1 MGEVAPQAK
10 RRGVG
15 EGPFRISKMHSN
27 GTVVTGTSK
36 SQFLLG
42 AVLVAGSALTWSLG
56 GTIARFVATDNSWT
70 IVFWRS
76 FFAASFLMLFMLVRV
91 GSVGTERMFRS
102 MGWAGLAVAA
112 CIAIASTAF
121 VVALAYTTV
130 ANILLIQAAVPLLSA
145 TLAFFLFGERPA
157 LSTWISIAVVVIG
170 LSVMVWDSLTGKVS
184 PIGDGL
190 AMLIAVAFSIATV
203 ITRRAAH
210 VRMLPAVC
218 LGTTFAGIFSAF
230 IVVRAG
236 AVSVSASDLAL
247 LMLFG
252 AANLGAGLAMFAMGA
267 RLLPAAIAALIGTL
281 ETVLAPLWVWLVH
294 GEVPS
299 KFTIIGGAIVFAAI
313 LSHLLLELRVGR
325 KST

>member
-1 MGEVAPQAK
+1 MGEGV
-10 RRGVG
+10 RRTG
-15 EGPFRISKMHSN
+15 EGPFRISKMRGN
-27 GTVVTGTSK
+27 GAVVTGTSK

-42 AVLVAGSALTWSLG
+42 AALVAGSALMWSFG
-56 GTIARFVATDNSWT
+56 GTIERFVVTDNSWT
-70 IVFWRS
+70 VVFWRS
-76 FFAASFLMLFMLVRV
+76 FFAASFLLLFMMLRD
-91 GSVGTERMFRS
+91 GSVGTERMFRN

-112 CIAIASTAF
+112 CFAVASTCF

-130 ANILLIQAAVPLLSA
+130 ANILLIQAAVPLLA
-145 TLAFFLFGERPA
+145 AALAFFLFGERPA
-157 LSTWISIAVVVIG
+157 LSTWIAIGVVVAG
-170 LSVMVWDSLTGKVS
+170 LAVMVWDSLTGKVS

-190 AMLIAVAFSIATV
+190 ALVIAIAFSIATV

-210 VRMLPAVC
+210 VQMLPAVC

-230 IVVRAG
+230 IVVKAG
-236 AVSVSASDLAL
+236 AVSVSPSDLGL

-267 RLLPAAIAALIGTL
+267 RLVPAAIAALIGTL

-299 KFTIIGGAIVFAAI
+299 NYTIIGGTIVFAAL
-313 LSHLLLELRVGR
+313 LSHLVMELRASR
-325 KST
+325 SAAS

>member
-1 MGEVAPQAK
+1 MRVK
-10 RRGVG
+10 DRL
-15 EGPFRISKMHSN
+15 
-27 GTVVTGTSK
+27 VTGISK

-42 AVLVAGSALTWSLG
+42 AALVAGSALTWSFG

-70 IVFWRS
+70 VVFWRS
-76 FFAASFLMLFMLVRV
+76 FFAASFLLLFMIARD
-91 GSVGTERMFRS
+91 GSVGTERMFRN

-112 CIAIASTAF
+112 CFAIASTSF

-130 ANILLIQAAVPLLSA
+130 ANILLIQASVPLLA
-145 TLAFFLFGERPA
+145 AALAFFLFGERPA
-157 LSTWISIAVVVIG
+157 LSTWIAISVVVAG
-170 LSVMVWDSLTGKVS
+170 LAVMVWDSLTGKVS

-190 AMLIAVAFSIATV
+190 AFLITVAFSVATV

-210 VRMLPAVC
+210 VQMLPAVC
-218 LGTTFAGIFSAF
+218 LGTTFAGIFAGF

-236 AVSVSASDLAL
+236 AVSVTATDLGL
-247 LMLFG
+247 LILFG

-294 GEVPS
+294 SEVPS
-299 KFTIIGGAIVFAAI
+299 RYTIIGGAIVFAA
-313 LSHLLLELRVGR
+313 LFSHLVMELRASR
-325 KST
+325 AKH